1 MENTVIKKDLFN
13 NLLSVFL
20 PNSFESMESEKIE
33 LMYPSEDRPQFI
45 YEDTKK
51 NRFCTFSL
59 LKDQKL
65 TSLQVEQGIQSIFN
79 AIISLYPTCLLVEPQ
94 LLEKAEKTW
103 GYFSFKTLCNEGS
116 LSNIMYILSVDGC
129 MMLGTM
135 GCLLEDEDGEK
146 QLLHI
151 MNSLEIPERTPS
163 YKRIS
168 NNMQSK

>member
-1 MENTVIKKDLFN
+1 MENTVIKKALFN
-13 NLLSVFL
+13 NLISVML
-20 PNSFESMESEKIE
+20 PDTFESMESEKIE
-33 LMYPSEDRPQFI
+33 LMYPSEGRPQFI
-45 YEDTKK
+45 YEDTKT

-59 LKDQKL
+59 LKDQNL
-65 TSLQVEQGIQSIFN
+65 TSLQVEQGIKSIFIS
-79 AIISLYPTCLLVEPQ
+79 IISLYPTCLLEEPQ

-116 LSNIMYILSVDGC
+116 LRNIMYILSVDGC

-151 MNSLEIPERTPS
+151 MHSLEIPERTPS
-163 YKRIS
+163 YKRIG